1 MFEQIR
7 AYVCYFV
14 CPGEKN
20 YTLEHFQ
27 VVQITVIGLCR
38 LLLLYI
44 EKWFSVVQTNMWNSW
59 NLHTLFASSSLHP
72 ANSISLSHKT
82 NTSQPAVF
90 FSHKKSAPA
99 TSTSQPNTVLGD
111 LAIQALRWCYL
122 LGWISYILWIF
133 SDIQKS
139 AFQQNLTSRTTR
151 TPLSAEVW
159 ACG

>member
-14 CPGEKN
+14 CQGKKN

-27 VVQITVIGLCR
+27 VVQITVIGLCK

-59 NLHTLFASSSLHP
+59 NLHTVRFIFAASSQQYFSLTQNQH
-72 ANSISLSHKT
+72 
-82 NTSQPAVF
+82 QPASSIF
-90 FSHKKSAPA
+90 LSQKI
-99 TSTSQPNTVLGD
+99 STNQPNRVSRD

-133 SDIQKS
+133 SDIKKS